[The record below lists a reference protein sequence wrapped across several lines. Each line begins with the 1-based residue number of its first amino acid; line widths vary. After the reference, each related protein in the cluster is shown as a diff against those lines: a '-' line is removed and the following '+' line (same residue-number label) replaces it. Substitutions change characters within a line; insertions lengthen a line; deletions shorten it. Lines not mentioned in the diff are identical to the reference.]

1 MRGLFKFK
9 HVQLGL
15 ITQKPVSATSCLQ
28 TECQSWVLCVSLLLP
43 SVFKPPP
50 PFILSITTSILC
62 RSLQVSACVTY
73 FHSVCFIAIF
83 VSSSRLS
90 VNFILVLIIPPSL
103 SPLFFLL
110 RISSLMFLTLL
121 LTTSADCY
129 HLLCFSLVSFLM
141 QHTTK
146 ATYLSL
152 FPSHYLY
159 SQLSCL

>member
-1 MRGLFKFK
+1 MSSSGLSHKNP
-9 HVQLGL
+9 LAPL
-15 ITQKPVSATSCLQ
+15 LVSK
-28 TECQSWVLCVSLLLP
+28 QSVSPGSSVSLCSYRVCLPPLP
-43 SVFKPPP
+43 S
-50 PFILSITTSILC
+50 FILSISTSILC
-62 RSLQVSACVTY
+62 RSLPVSACVTY
-73 FHSVCFIAIF
+73 FHSVCFFAIF

-110 RISSLMFLTLL
+110 RISSLMSLTLL

-141 QHTTK
+141 QHTTT